1 MSTQVEEV
9 MDSSMGT
16 QKSLSLTDRL
26 EPLECRSTHHSLSH
40 SGRLMRLL
48 CPVVGI
54 LRPIVNNIW
63 NQFTVSN
70 TITAQF
76 IRHDS

>member
-26 EPLECRSTHHSLSH
+26 EPSECRTTHHSLSH
-40 SGRLMRLL
+40 PGRLMRLL
-48 CPVVGI
+48 CSIVGI
-54 LRPIVNNIW
+54 SSIVVNNVRYK
-63 NQFTVSN
+63 FSTSN
-70 TITAQF
+70 TITA
-76 IRHDS
+76 